1 MLPGGESAMKQK
13 RMLLMAGKKSFAA
26 IRTKNIQLMDNSTVH
41 FGHGVEIITAHGR
54 MFKGATSIFRKKHQ
68 KLKVIS
74 FFFYLLCYTK

>member
-13 RMLLMAGKKSFAA
+13 RMLLMAGKMSFAA
-26 IRTKNIQLMDNSTVH
+26 IRTKNIQLMDDSTVH

-54 MFKGATSIFRKKHQ
+54 KFNKLHRHSVKKHQ

>member
-1 MLPGGESAMKQK
+1 MSGESIGHEAKADVADG
-13 RMLLMAGKKSFAA
+13 RKKSFAA

-54 MFKGATSIFRKKHQ
+54 KFKKLPRYSVKKHL

-74 FFFYLLCYTK
+74 FFLFIVLH

>member
-54 MFKGATSIFRKKHQ
+54 KFKGATSIFRKKHQ